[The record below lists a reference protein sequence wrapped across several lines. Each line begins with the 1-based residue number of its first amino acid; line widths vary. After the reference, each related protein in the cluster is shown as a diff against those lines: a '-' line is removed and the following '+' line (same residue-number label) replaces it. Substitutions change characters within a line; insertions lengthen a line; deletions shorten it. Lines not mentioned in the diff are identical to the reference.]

1 MTSVGR
7 RSFPRSEYSIRLRPE
22 GGYQKEIKKAERKL
36 ALLTARVARS
46 LAPLGVTEHDIRE
59 LIENR
64 MAKRHAAH

>member
-1 MTSVGR
+1 
-7 RSFPRSEYSIRLRPE
+7 LRPE